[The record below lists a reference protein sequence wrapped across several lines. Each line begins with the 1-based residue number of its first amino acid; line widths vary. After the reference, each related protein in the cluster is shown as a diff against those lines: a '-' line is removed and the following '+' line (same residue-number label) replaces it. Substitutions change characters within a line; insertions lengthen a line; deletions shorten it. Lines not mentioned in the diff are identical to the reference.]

1 MRIDPRDRLIRALA
15 AQLGAERETRAAL
28 ANVITNGQLDRDV
41 LLALLQDPIP
51 ALSQEDLNR
60 ADALASVA
68 HFNQARAA

>member
-28 ANVITNGQLDRDV
+28 AGVVANGQLDRDV

-60 ADALASVA
+60 ADALASVSRID
-68 HFNQARAA
+68 QPRAA

>member
-28 ANVITNGQLDRDV
+28 AGVIANGQLDRDV

-60 ADALASVA
+60 ADMLASVSYPA
-68 HFNQARAA
+68 QARAA

>member
-15 AQLGAERETRAAL
+15 AQLSAERETRTAL
-28 ANVITNGQLDRDV
+28 AGVIANGQLDRDV

-60 ADALASVA
+60 ADDLASISGIG
-68 HFNQARAA
+68 QAKAA